1 MPAKKKVNIE
11 SNTTEINVNN
21 EACQTSGH
29 RPTSDMKRCKQVE
42 EKLNECIN
50 ISDEDE
56 SNESYETNESNETKQ
71 STSTKS
77 DTKNKYDNIIYSPE
91 TYVLKFEKYEGMK
104 AKDVK
109 KLEVEKMNKKTN
121 ETFMCNVGKHYLE
134 FLLTLQWLC
143 KSDKKVIGKIL
154 FTD

>member
-1 MPAKKKVNIE
+1 MPAKKKINNE
-11 SNTTEINVNN
+11 SSTTEINV
-21 EACQTSGH
+21 
-29 RPTSDMKRCKQVE
+29 RSDMKRCKQIE

-50 ISDEDE
+50 TSDEDE
-56 SNESYETNESNETKQ
+56 SNESNESNETNETNETKQ
-71 STSTKS
+71 SISTKS
-77 DTKNKYDNIIYSPE
+77 DTKNKYDNIIYSPD
-91 TYVLKFEKYEGMK
+91 TYVLKFGKYKGMK
-104 AKDVK
+104 AKDIK
-109 KLEVEKMNKKTN
+109 KLEVEKINKKSG

>member
-1 MPAKKKVNIE
+1 MPAKKKINNE
-11 SNTTEINVNN
+11 SKPTEINVK
-21 EACQTSGH
+21 
-29 RPTSDMKRCKQVE
+29 SDTKRCKQIE

-56 SNESYETNESNETKQ
+56 SNESNESKETKQ
-71 STSTKS
+71 SISKS
-77 DTKNKYDNIIYSPE
+77 DTNNKYDNNIYSPD
-91 TYVLKFEKYEGMK
+91 TYVLKFGKYKGMK

-109 KLEVEKMNKKTN
+109 KIEVEKMNKKSG

-143 KSDKKVIGKIL
+143 KSDKKVIAKIL
-154 FTD
+154 FID